1 MISRIVLVITF
12 ISFLFSCTHNEKLL
26 SFDKKNDNIILSP
39 KLKGKILYIA
49 EKKDNMEY
57 QEDENI
63 IIITKTKYKVTELFI
78 GEEDIIQMYIYKQRG
93 NVPNVLF

>member
-63 IIITKTKYKVTELFI
+63 IIKGYFVKVLHI
-78 GEEDIIQMYIYKQRG
+78 LCLYQAMK
-93 NVPNVLF
+93 